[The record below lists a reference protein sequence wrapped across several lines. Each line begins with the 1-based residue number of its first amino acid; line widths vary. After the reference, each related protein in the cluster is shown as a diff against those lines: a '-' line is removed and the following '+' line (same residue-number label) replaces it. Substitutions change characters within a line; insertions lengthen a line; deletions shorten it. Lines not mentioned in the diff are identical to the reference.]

1 MSETSARQAPAT
13 GPEPPKPPKPP
24 EAPEAGTQRPAR
36 HGRRRHLLIALGLV
50 CCLLAVAAAV
60 SSAYVVTRHSS
71 ADHQRPSGI
80 PPSVSTSMAY
90 MMALSPIPPKSA
102 PGFTLTDQAGRT
114 LALSS
119 FHGKAVVLEF
129 MDPHC
134 TDICPIVSDEFI
146 RAYHDLGPLASK
158 VAFVTVNVNQYH
170 NAVSDVQAF
179 SREQQLT
186 SIPGWHFFTG
196 AVPALRAVW
205 RDYAIAV
212 QAPNPDA
219 DVVHTSAVYFIDPQ
233 GRERYLAEPMVDHT
247 KSGKAYLPPAQL
259 AAWGHGIAL
268 VARDLTG

>member
-1 MSETSARQAPAT
+1 MSDTSARQSPPADT
-13 GPEPPKPPKPP
+13 
-24 EAPEAGTQRPAR
+24 EAPEAGRKATARPGGGHR
-36 HGRRRHLLIALGLV
+36 LLIVLAILP
-50 CCLLAVAAAV
+50 LLAAAV
-60 SSAYVVTRHSS
+60 VSSVYVVTRHSGS
-71 ADHQRPSGI
+71 SDRVRPSGI
-80 PPSVSTSMAY
+80 PASVSTSLAY
-90 MMALSPIPPKSA
+90 MMALSPLPPRQA

-119 FHGKAVVLEF
+119 FRGKAVVLEF

-158 VAFVTVNVNQYH
+158 VVFVTVNVNQYH
-170 NAVSDVQAF
+170 AAVSDVAAF

-186 SIPGWHFFTG
+186 SIPSWHFFTG

-212 QAPNPDA
+212 QAPSPDA
-219 DVVHTSAVYFIDPQ
+219 DVVHTSAAYFIDPQ
-233 GRERYLAEPMVDHT
+233 GNERYLAEPMVDHT
-247 KSGKAYLPPAQL
+247 KSGTAYLPPDQL

-268 VARDLTG
+268 VARDLAR

>member
-1 MSETSARQAPAT
+1 MSDTSAREAPP
-13 GPEPPKPPKPP
+13 GEPG
-24 EAPEAGTQRPAR
+24 APEAGPPGQAGASRRPR
-36 HGRRRHLLIALGLV
+36 LFVVLGLV
-50 CCLLAVAAAV
+50 AVLAAAV
-60 SSAYVVTRHSS
+60 VSTAYVVTRHDGNGTS
-71 ADHQRPSGI
+71 RPSGI
-80 PPSVSTSMAY
+80 PASVSTGLAY
-90 MMALSPIPPKSA
+90 LMALSPLPPKQA

-119 FHGKAVVLEF
+119 FRGKAVVLEF

-170 NAVSDVQAF
+170 AAVSDVAAF

-186 SIPGWHFFTG
+186 SIPSWHFFTG
-196 AVPALRAVW
+196 AVPALRTVW
-205 RDYAIAV
+205 HDYAIAV

-219 DVVHTSAVYFIDPQ
+219 DVVHTSAVYFIDPR
-233 GRERYLAEPMVDHT
+233 GHERYLAEPMVDHS

-268 VARDLTG
+268 VARDLAR